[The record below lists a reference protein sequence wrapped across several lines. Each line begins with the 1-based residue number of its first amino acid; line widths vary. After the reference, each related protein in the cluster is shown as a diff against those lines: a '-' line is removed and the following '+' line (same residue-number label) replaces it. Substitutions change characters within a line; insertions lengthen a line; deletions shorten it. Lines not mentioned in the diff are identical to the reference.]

1 MKIIGI
7 TGRSGCGKSSVTKFL
22 AAQGYP
28 CIDADRIARDVL
40 QRGSP
45 CLAVLQAHF
54 GADILDE
61 QGELR
66 RRLLAILARME
77 GGVAHGLY
85 GYLDWL
91 ARQIMPDTAET
102 EHLERWASIWGIT
115 RRTATQAAGY
125 AAFSGEDGA
134 AIPAGTEVQSPSG
147 QIYVTLA
154 DAWIEDGT
162 ARAAIEAVEA
172 GPDGNASDA
181 TPLQLTIPVAGVQA
195 RAAASGNI
203 TGGAAAETDASLR
216 TRLLSRIRT
225 LPSGGA
231 ARDYV
236 TWTLEVAGVTRA
248 WCYPGEMGRGSVTV
262 RFMMDDAYENGI
274 PQPEDVQRVADH
286 LDGLRPVTADVYV
299 VAPVPEP
306 VNLDLRISPDNP
318 RLRVVVAEA
327 VWAVLRRDAVPG
339 GTVVI
344 SRLNEAI
351 SGAEGE
357 EDHVLLSPTQ
367 NIQIPTGKI
376 AVPGSITW
384 EEA

>member
-1 MKIIGI
+1 MPFE
-7 TGRSGCGKSSVTKFL
+7 RPSL
-22 AAQGYP
+22 QEL
-28 CIDADRIARDVL
+28 IARI
-40 QRGSP
+40 
-45 CLAVLQAHF
+45 QA
-54 GADILDE
+54 DMDSRLDG
-61 QGELR
+61 QPWLR

-115 RRTATQAAGY
+115 RRAATQAAGY

-134 AIPAGTEVQSPSG
+134 AIPTGTEVQSPSG
-147 QIYVTLA
+147 QIYMTLA

>member
-1 MKIIGI
+1 M
-7 TGRSGCGKSSVTKFL
+7 
-22 AAQGYP
+22 
-28 CIDADRIARDVL
+28 
-40 QRGSP
+40 
-45 CLAVLQAHF
+45 
-54 GADILDE
+54 
-61 QGELR
+61 
-66 RRLLAILARME
+66 
-77 GGVAHGLY
+77 
-85 GYLDWL
+85 
-91 ARQIMPDTAET
+91 
-102 EHLERWASIWGIT
+102 
-115 RRTATQAAGY
+115 
-125 AAFSGEDGA
+125 
-134 AIPAGTEVQSPSG
+134 
-147 QIYVTLA
+147 
-154 DAWIEDGT
+154 
-162 ARAAIEAVEA
+162 
-172 GPDGNASDA
+172 
-181 TPLQLTIPVAGVQA
+181 
-195 RAAASGNI
+195 
-203 TGGAAAETDASLR
+203 
-216 TRLLSRIRT
+216 
-225 LPSGGA
+225 
-231 ARDYV
+231 
-236 TWTLEVAGVTRA
+236 TRA

-262 RFMMDDAYENGI
+262 RFMMDETYTNGI

>member
-1 MKIIGI
+1 M
-7 TGRSGCGKSSVTKFL
+7 
-22 AAQGYP
+22 
-28 CIDADRIARDVL
+28 
-40 QRGSP
+40 
-45 CLAVLQAHF
+45 
-54 GADILDE
+54 
-61 QGELR
+61 
-66 RRLLAILARME
+66 
-77 GGVAHGLY
+77 AHGLY

-115 RRTATQAAGY
+115 RRAATQAAGY

-134 AIPAGTEVQSPSG
+134 AIPTGTEVQSPSG
-147 QIYVTLA
+147 QIYMTLA

-172 GPDGNASDA
+172 GPDGNASDT

-262 RFMMDDAYENGI
+262 RFMMDDTYENGI

>member
-1 MKIIGI
+1 M
-7 TGRSGCGKSSVTKFL
+7 
-22 AAQGYP
+22 
-28 CIDADRIARDVL
+28 
-40 QRGSP
+40 
-45 CLAVLQAHF
+45 
-54 GADILDE
+54 
-61 QGELR
+61 
-66 RRLLAILARME
+66 
-77 GGVAHGLY
+77 
-85 GYLDWL
+85 
-91 ARQIMPDTAET
+91 
-102 EHLERWASIWGIT
+102 
-115 RRTATQAAGY
+115 
-125 AAFSGEDGA
+125 
-134 AIPAGTEVQSPSG
+134 
-147 QIYVTLA
+147 
-154 DAWIEDGT
+154 
-162 ARAAIEAVEA
+162 
-172 GPDGNASDA
+172 
-181 TPLQLTIPVAGVQA
+181 
-195 RAAASGNI
+195 
-203 TGGAAAETDASLR
+203 
-216 TRLLSRIRT
+216 
-225 LPSGGA
+225 
-231 ARDYV
+231 
-236 TWTLEVAGVTRA
+236 AGVTRA

-262 RFMMDDAYENGI
+262 RFMMDDVYENGI

>member
-1 MKIIGI
+1 MPFE
-7 TGRSGCGKSSVTKFL
+7 RPSL
-22 AAQGYP
+22 QEL
-28 CIDADRIARDVL
+28 IARI
-40 QRGSP
+40 
-45 CLAVLQAHF
+45 QA
-54 GADILDE
+54 DMDSRLDG
-61 QGELR
+61 QPWLR

-115 RRTATQAAGY
+115 RRAATQAAGY
-125 AAFSGEDGA
+125 AAFSGEDDA
-134 AIPAGTEVQSPSG
+134 AIPTGTEVQSPSG

-181 TPLQLTIPVAGVQA
+181 TPLQLSIPVAGVQA
-195 RAAASGNI
+195 RAAASG
-203 TGGAAAETDASLR
+203 LR

>member
-1 MKIIGI
+1 MPFE
-7 TGRSGCGKSSVTKFL
+7 RPSL
-22 AAQGYP
+22 QEL
-28 CIDADRIARDVL
+28 IARI
-40 QRGSP
+40 
-45 CLAVLQAHF
+45 QA
-54 GADILDE
+54 DMDSRLDG
-61 QGELR
+61 QPWLR

-77 GGVAHGLY
+77 GGVAHGLVT
-85 GYLDWL
+85 WL
-91 ARQIMPDTAET
+91 QLHSVPMAVQADVFK
-102 EHLERWASIWGIT
+102 HLTLPILVEKIEVGQRHIV
-115 RRTATQAAGY
+115 
-125 AAFSGEDGA
+125 FSGEDGA
-134 AIPAGTEVQSPSG
+134 AIPTGTEVQSPSG

-172 GPDGNASDA
+172 GPDGNASDT

-274 PQPEDVQRVADH
+274 PQPEDVQRVANH